1 MHISFILAI
10 LGIVGYVI
18 NIKVIEYYMKV
29 KTYQLSVEDRV
40 QRRRSSE
47 NREVKSK
54 AEQRLMKEVP
64 KLKWTMWFGT
74 SMVIVFVIGFVWTF
88 VRMIMA
94 IL

>member
-1 MHISFILAI
+1 MHISFILA
-10 LGIVGYVI
+10 LVGIIGYVI

-88 VRMIMA
+88 VRMIMSFF
-94 IL
+94 